1 MKTFKTPDEITNTDV
16 LKSVLR
22 EIAAFDISDSAS
34 PEMDPV
40 VFLEEALAFDLNE
53 FGGLVYILENLEDL
67 DKVPTL
73 SGAPLSEQESEF
85 DIVEFVGKNK
95 EFVMLFLATNNGGG
109 ATYYVPRA
117 LYETSPTLM
126 KSIADHELMGGS
138 VQAFREA
145 DNANNS

>member
-1 MKTFKTPDEITNTDV
+1 MKTFKTPDEITDTDV

-34 PEMDPV
+34 PEMDPI

-53 FGGLVYILENLEDL
+53 FGGLVHILESLEDL
-67 DKVPTL
+67 DKVPTI

-85 DIVEFVGKNK
+85 DIVEFVGENK

-109 ATYYVPRA
+109 ATYYAPRA

-126 KSIADHELMGGS
+126 KSIADHELMTERA
-138 VQAFREA
+138 QAFREV

>member
-1 MKTFKTPDEITNTDV
+1 MKTFKTPYEITDVDV

-22 EIAAFDISDSAS
+22 EIASFGISDSAS
-34 PEMDPV
+34 SEMDPV
-40 VFLEEALAFDLNE
+40 VFLEEALAFDLKE
-53 FGGLVYILENLEDL
+53 FGGLVHILESLEDL
-67 DKVPTL
+67 DKVPTM

-95 EFVMLFLATNNGGG
+95 EFVMLLLTTNNGGG
-109 ATYYVPRA
+109 DLYYAPRA

-126 KSIADHELMGGS
+126 KSIANHELVRGR